1 MKNKKVRLT
10 NVCPVF
16 LSEDVKK
23 TVDFYVEKLGF
34 KFATHYDKIDNF
46 ATIYRDSIEFVIV
59 QSKFGQIQSNTKRY
73 GTGYDAYIDTDTVSG
88 VNIFYEECVSKE
100 VHIVS
105 KPHKTDYGS
114 YEFVIEDIDGRLI
127 GIGLIYSNQIY
138 FKDSNYLD

>member
-1 MKNKKVRLT
+1 MENNKVKLT

-16 LSEDVKK
+16 ISEDVKK

-34 KFATHYDKIDNF
+34 KFAAHYDKIDDF
-46 ATIYRDSIEFVIV
+46 ATIYRDFIEFVII
-59 QSKFGQIQSNTKRY
+59 QSKFGQIQSNTIRY
-73 GTGYDAYIDTDTVSG
+73 GAGYDAYIDTDTVSG
-88 VNIFYEECVSKE
+88 VDIIYEEFVSNG

-127 GIGLIYSNQIY
+127 GIGLIYSNEIY
-138 FKDSNYLD
+138 FKNSNYLD